1 MATFSVTSAIVAWAH
16 SLGYVAAV
24 RRYKGAPAELV
35 TVERLGGGVRS
46 LVDHPTVAVQ
56 CWAED
61 EARAEDMAQEVWIVL
76 WLKFDQLDLSA
87 SEARQRRWLEKLTE
101 TVILDLHRR
110 QEPEPEPLTD
120 ELTDTL
126 AIPGLD
132 LSDTLFDLLALLPPD
147 EQQLMQLRFEGY
159 DAQEIADRL
168 ATTSGLT
175 LSRDAI
181 YQRISRIMKKLRQYK
196 DL

>member
-1 MATFSVTSAIVAWAH
+1 MTPDTSRHDAYCAFM
-16 SLGYVAAV
+16 
-24 RRYKGAPAELV
+24 RRHRS
-35 TVERLGGGVRS
+35 TVWRV
-46 LVDHPTVAVQ
+46 
-56 CWAED
+56 CWRYARRGRGNRD
-61 EARAEDMAQEVWIVL
+61 DRKARAEDLAQEVWIVL
-76 WLKFDQLDLSA
+76 WLKFDQLDPSA
-87 SEARQRRWLEKLTE
+87 PEARQRRWLEKLTE

-120 ELTDTL
+120 ELADTL

-147 EQQLMQLRFEGY
+147 EQQLMRLRFEGY

-175 LSRDAI
+175 LSRDAV

-196 DL
+196 NL